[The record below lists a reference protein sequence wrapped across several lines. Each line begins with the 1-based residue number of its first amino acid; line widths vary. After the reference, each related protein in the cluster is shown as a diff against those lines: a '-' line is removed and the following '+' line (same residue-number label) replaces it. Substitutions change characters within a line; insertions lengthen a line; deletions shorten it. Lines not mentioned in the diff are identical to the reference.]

1 MMPDQSIEDLPGM
14 SPAQLRATWRDQY
27 RKPAPDIGADL
38 LRRGL
43 AWRIQARVNGGL
55 TTSTRKAIEK
65 AQEQLARTGSVASS
79 RDLTI
84 KPGTRLVREWHG
96 KTYHVLVLD
105 NGFEHEGRHYE
116 SLSQIARAITGAHWS
131 GPRFFGLRKRTS
143 EVRRAIT
150 HG

>member
-1 MMPDQSIEDLPGM
+1 MIEDLPSM
-14 SPAQLRATWRDQY
+14 SPAQLRAAWRDKY
-27 RKPAPDIGADL
+27 RKPAPDIGPDL

-43 AWRIQARVNGGL
+43 AWKIQARVNGGL
-55 TTSTRKAIEK
+55 TASTRKAIEK
-65 AQEQLARTGSVASS
+65 AQEQLSRTGSVASF
-79 RDLTI
+79 RDLAI

-131 GPRFFGLRKRTS
+131 GPRFFGLRRRTS
-143 EVRRAIT
+143 ELKRA
-150 HG
+150 GSNG

>member
-1 MMPDQSIEDLPGM
+1 MSGLSIEDLPAM
-14 SPAQLRATWRDQY
+14 SAAQLRAAWRDQY
-27 RKPAPDIGADL
+27 RKPAPDIGPDL

-43 AWRIQARVNGGL
+43 AWRIQARINGGL
-55 TTSTRKAIEK
+55 TASTRKAIEK
-65 AQEQLARTGSVASS
+65 AQEQLARTGSVASP
-79 RDLTI
+79 RDIAI

-131 GPRFFGLRKRTS
+131 GPRFFGLKRKRS
-143 EVRRAIT
+143 ANSRADT
-150 HG
+150 NG

>member
-27 RKPAPDIGADL
+27 KTPAPDIGPDL

-43 AWRIQARVNGGL
+43 AWKIQARANGGL
-55 TTSTRKAIEK
+55 TASTRKAIEK

-131 GPRFFGLRKRTS
+131 GPRFFGLRRRTS
-143 EVRRAIT
+143 ELRGAVA

>member
-1 MMPDQSIEDLPGM
+1 MPGLSIEDLHGM
-14 SPAQLRATWRDQY
+14 SPAQLRAAWRDHY
-27 RKPAPDIGADL
+27 RKPAPDLGPDL

-43 AWRIQARVNGGL
+43 AWKIQARANGGL
-55 TTSTRKAIEK
+55 IASTRKAIEK

-79 RDLTI
+79 RDLAI

-116 SLSQIARAITGAHWS
+116 SLYQIARAITGAHWS
-131 GPRFFGLRKRTS
+131 GPRFFGLRRRTS
-143 EVRRAIT
+143 EVRRV
-150 HG
+150 GSDG

>member
-1 MMPDQSIEDLPGM
+1 MSGLSVEDLPTM
-14 SPAQLRATWRDQY
+14 SPAQLRAAWREQF
-27 RKPAPDIGADL
+27 RKPAPDIGPDL

-43 AWRIQARVNGGL
+43 AWRIQARANGGL

-65 AQEQLARTGSVASS
+65 AQEKLVRTGSVALP
-79 RDLTI
+79 RDLSI

-131 GPRFFGLRKRTS
+131 GPRFFGLRRRTS
-143 EVRRAIT
+143 EVKRA
-150 HG
+150 GPNG

>member
-1 MMPDQSIEDLPGM
+1 MQGLNIDGLMTM
-14 SPAQLRATWRDQY
+14 SPPELRAAWRDQF
-27 RKPAPDIGADL
+27 RKPAPDIRPDL

-55 TTSTRKAIEK
+55 TASTRKAIEK
-65 AQEQLARTGSVASS
+65 AQEQLARTGSVASP
-79 RDLTI
+79 RDLAI

-105 NGFEHEGRHYE
+105 DGFEHEGRHYE

-131 GPRFFGLRKRTS
+131 GPRFFGLRKHSS
-143 EVRRAIT
+143 EVHRA
-150 HG
+150 GSNG